1 MSDFASVTQ
10 AIVDST
16 STAIRA
22 VAGNAEKLAPHAASA
37 MATRAIAWFVA
48 PATVALVAAV
58 LVGLAWQKA
67 VKNDWQE
74 SNIVLVVAL
83 SAALLSFVIIS
94 IATVGDAIAA
104 WCDPVGYMILTL
116 MGK

>member
-16 STAIRA
+16 STAMRSI
-22 VAGNAEKLAPHAASA
+22 AGNAEKLAPHAANA
-37 MATRAIAWFVA
+37 LAARAIAWFVA

-74 SNIVLVVAL
+74 SNVVLVVAL
-83 SAALLSFVIIS
+83 SIALLGCVIAS
-94 IATVGDAIAA
+94 LATVGDAIAA